1 MSLAVVCTSALP
13 PTLSDRVS
21 AILGDV
27 TYIAPDTGDFS
38 RAELHAAVAE
48 ADALI
53 SLLSFA
59 VDAELLARAPRLR
72 VIANFAVGYDNIDVA
87 AATARCIPVTNTP
100 DVLTEATADF
110 TFALLLA
117 TARHIV
123 AGDAWMR
130 ADSWPGWG
138 PGQLLGADVH
148 GATLGIV
155 GLGRIGEAVARR
167 ARGFAMDILYTTR
180 TPRADAERLR
190 ADLGARRIAPEKNFD
205 ELLARADF
213 VSLHCP
219 LTDETRQL
227 IDRAALET
235 MKPSAILI
243 NTARGGCVDE
253 AALADALARGAIAGA
268 GLDVF
273 AAEPAVH
280 PALLASDKVVL
291 APHAGSATYT
301 ARRRMA
307 EICATAVRSVFD
319 GRRPPTV
326 INPEVYA

>member
-1 MSLAVVCTSALP
+1 MVVCTSALP
-13 PTLSDRVS
+13 FDISG
-21 AILGDV
+21 ILGDV
-27 TYIAPDTGDFS
+27 TVIAPERGDFS
-38 RAELHAAVAE
+38 RAQLLAAVAD

-53 SLLSFA
+53 SLLSVA
-59 VDAELLARAPRLR
+59 VDRELLTRAPRLR
-72 VIANFAVGYDNIDVA
+72 VVANFAVGYDNVDIEA
-87 AATARCIPVTNTP
+87 ASERGIAVTNTP

-117 TARHIV
+117 AARHIV
-123 AGDAWMR
+123 RGDAWMR
-130 ADSWPGWG
+130 TGTWSGWG

-148 GATLGIV
+148 GRTLGIV
-155 GLGRIGEAVARR
+155 GLGRIGAAVARR
-167 ARGFAMDILYTTR
+167 ARGFSMDIVYTSR
-180 TPRADAERLR
+180 RPRADADTLQTELS
-190 ADLGARRIAPEKNFD
+190 ARRVEFE

-219 LTDETRQL
+219 LTPATRHL
-227 IDRAALET
+227 IDQSALAAMRSHAVLV
-235 MKPSAILI
+235 

-253 AALADALARGAIAGA
+253 PALVSALQRGSIAGA
-268 GLDVF
+268 ALDVF
-273 AAEPAVH
+273 AAEPAVA
-280 PALLASDKVVL
+280 PGLLASDRVVL

-319 GRRPPTV
+319 ERRPPTV

>member
-1 MSLAVVCTSALP
+1 M
-13 PTLSDRVS
+13 S

-27 TYIAPDTGDFS
+27 TYIAPESGNFARPDLLD
-38 RAELHAAVAE
+38 AVAD
-48 ADALI
+48 ADGLI

-59 VDAELLARAPRLR
+59 IDAELLARAPRLR
-72 VIANFAVGYDNIDVA
+72 VIANFAVGYDNVDVP
-87 AATARCIPVTNTP
+87 AATARGIPVTNTP

-123 AGDAWMR
+123 RGDAWMR
-130 ADSWPGWG
+130 AGTWSGWG

-167 ARGFAMDILYTTR
+167 ARGFDMDILYTTR
-180 TPRADAERLR
+180 SARSDSARLERE
-190 ADLGARRIAPEKNFD
+190 LGARRLPAD
-205 ELLARADF
+205 QLDRLLATADF

-219 LTDETRQL
+219 LTAETRAL
-227 IDRAALET
+227 IDESALAT
-235 MKPSAILI
+235 MKQSALLI

-253 AALADALARGAIAGA
+253 AALVAALERGAIAGA

-273 AAEPAVH
+273 AEEPAVH
-280 PALLASDKVVL
+280 PGLVASDKVIL

-307 EICATAVRSVFD
+307 EICARAVRSVLD
-319 GRRPPTV
+319 ERRPPTV

>member
-1 MSLAVVCTSALP
+1 MSLVVVCTSALP
-13 PTLSDRVS
+13 PRLSAEIS
-21 AILGDV
+21 EILGGV
-27 TYIAPDTGDFS
+27 TYVAPENGDFS
-38 RAELHAAVAE
+38 RADLLDAVAD
-48 ADALI
+48 ADGLI

-59 VDAELLARAPRLR
+59 VDEELLARARKLR
-72 VIANFAVGYDNIDVA
+72 VIANFAVGFDNVDVP
-87 AATARCIPVTNTP
+87 AATARAIPVTNTP

-110 TFALLLA
+110 TFALMLA

-130 ADSWPGWG
+130 TGDWPGWG

-167 ARGFAMDILYTTR
+167 ARGFDMNILYSTR
-180 TPRADAERLR
+180 TVRHDAERLR
-190 ADLGARRIAPEKNFD
+190 RDLGAERVDATRID
-205 ELLARADF
+205 DMLCRADF

-219 LTDETRQL
+219 LTAQTRQI
-227 IDRAALET
+227 IDDAALST
-235 MKPSAILI
+235 MKSSALLI

-253 AALADALARGAIAGA
+253 AALVRALERGSIAGA

-273 AAEPAVH
+273 AAEPSVH
-280 PALLASDKVVL
+280 PGLVASDKVVL

-307 EICATAVRSVFD
+307 QICATAVRSVFD
-319 GRRPPTV
+319 ERRPPTV

>member
-1 MSLAVVCTSALP
+1 MVCTSALP
-13 PTLSDRVS
+13 PELSAAVA

-27 TYIAPDTGDFS
+27 TIIAPERGDYT
-38 RAELHAAVAE
+38 RAELLDAVAG
-48 ADALI
+48 ADGLI

-59 VDAELLARAPRLR
+59 IDEELLARAPRLR
-72 VIANFAVGYDNIDVA
+72 VVANFAVGHDNVDVA
-87 AATARCIPVTNTP
+87 AATARGIPVTNTP

-117 TARHIV
+117 SARRIV
-123 AGDAWMR
+123 AGDAWVR
-130 ADSWPGWG
+130 SGNWPGWG
-138 PGQLLGADVH
+138 PGQLLGVDVH
-148 GATLGIV
+148 GRTLGIV

-167 ARGFAMDILYTTR
+167 ARGFAMDVLYCTR
-180 TPRADAERLR
+180 TPRPDAERLR
-190 ADLGARRIAPEKNFD
+190 AELGAERVAPG
-205 ELLARADF
+205 ELDSLLRRADF

-219 LTDETRQL
+219 LTDATRHL
-227 IDRAALET
+227 IDERALAT
-235 MKPSAILI
+235 MKASALLI

-253 AALADALARGAIAGA
+253 AALVGALERGDIAGA

-273 AAEPAVH
+273 AAEPEVH
-280 PALLASDKVVL
+280 PGLLSSDKVVL

-319 GRRPPTV
+319 ERRPPTL